1 MPSLS
6 RNLSNQEIAVGEDT
20 LSARRRS
27 TAMRTRAC
35 LATLLLG
42 VTALDGLAVSPRL
55 AAVRTQ
61 LAARRTPAAAA
72 AARMGIGTNGTN
84 AVCHTGLE
92 PLTGGPQGGPA
103 RVVAAQACY
112 SRV

>member
-1 MPSLS
+1 
-6 RNLSNQEIAVGEDT
+6 
-20 LSARRRS
+20 
-27 TAMRTRAC
+27 MRTRAC

-42 VTALDGLAVSPRL
+42 VTALDGLAVSQRW
-55 AAVRTQ
+55 AAGRTQ

-72 AARMGIGTNGTN
+72 ARMGIGSNGTN

-92 PLTGGPQGGPA
+92 LLTSGAQGGPA
-103 RVVAAQACY
+103 RAEAAQACY